1 MAKKLLDYNLD
12 DLYEWIETGRSLNVP
27 EELFLYAQIL
37 DKIRA
42 MMLRKD
48 IYGNKEAIIKH
59 LVNFDEHLKNNRPKA
74 NQFYAESIEYFY
86 TQDNI
91 SKKAWRNLY
100 AEDLDK
106 AYDLAISLAQST
118 ADVEKASKIKERAAK
133 VRALDQEEPEK
144 LPDNFF
150 TRPNKIYTIDMD
162 KFELGNVNRTE
173 LEIWIDENTKKL
185 TPKAIDRIKQEALIT
200 KVKIFQN
207 EEENPRK
214 D

>member
-12 DLYEWIETGRSLNVP
+12 DLYEWIETGRSQTAP
-27 EELFLYAQIL
+27 EELCQYANLL
-37 DKIRA
+37 DKIRG

-59 LVNFDEHLKNNRPKA
+59 LVNFDENLKGNRPKA
-74 NQFYAESIEYFY
+74 NQYYAESIEYFY

-162 KFELGNVNRTE
+162 KFELGNVDRKE

-207 EEENPRK
+207 EEEDGRK

>member
-12 DLYEWIETGRSLNVP
+12 DLYEWIETGRSQTAP
-27 EELFLYAQIL
+27 EELFQYANLL
-37 DKIRA
+37 DKIRG

-48 IYGNKEAIIKH
+48 IYGSKEAIIKH
-59 LVNFDEHLKNNRPKA
+59 LVNFDENLKGNRYKA
-74 NQFYAESIEYFY
+74 NQYYAESIEYFY

-118 ADVEKASKIKERAAK
+118 ADVEKATKIKERAAK

-162 KFELGNVNRTE
+162 KFELGNVDRKE

-207 EEENPRK
+207 EEEDGRK

>member
-27 EELFLYAQIL
+27 EELFLYAEIL

-106 AYDLAISLAQST
+106 AYDLAISLAQNT

-150 TRPNKIYTIDMD
+150 TRPNKIYTTDMD
-162 KFELGNVNRTE
+162 KFELGNVDRKE

>member
-12 DLYEWIETGRSLNVP
+12 DLYEWIETGRSQTAP
-27 EELFLYAQIL
+27 EELFQYANLL
-37 DKIRA
+37 DKIRG

-59 LVNFDEHLKNNRPKA
+59 LVNFDENLKGNRYKA
-74 NQFYAESIEYFY
+74 NQYYAESIEYFY

-106 AYDLAISLAQST
+106 AYDLAISLAQNT

>member
-27 EELFLYAQIL
+27 EELFLYAEIL

-133 VRALDQEEPEK
+133 VRALDQVDPPEIPK
-144 LPDNFF
+144 HLF
-150 TRPNKIYTIDMD
+150 TKPNKVYTMDMNM
-162 KFELGNVNRTE
+162 FEIGSEDRNE
-173 LEIWIDENTKKL
+173 AIEWIEENGKKL
-185 TPKAIDRIKQEALIT
+185 TSKAIDRIKQEMGAS
-200 KVKIFQN
+200 KIKLFLD
-207 EEENPRK
+207 ETEDPRK

>member
-27 EELFLYAQIL
+27 EELFLYAEIL

-59 LVNFDEHLKNNRPKA
+59 LVNFDENLKGNRYKA
-74 NQFYAESIEYFY
+74 NQYYAESIEYFY

-173 LEIWIDENTKKL
+173 LELWIDENTKKL

>member
-12 DLYEWIETGRSLNVP
+12 DLYEWIETGRSLKVP

-162 KFELGNVNRTE
+162 KFELGNVDRKE

-207 EEENPRK
+207 EEEDGRK

>member
-118 ADVEKASKIKERAAK
+118 ADVEKATKIKERAAK

>member
-12 DLYEWIETGRSLNVP
+12 DLYEWIETGRSQTAP

-37 DKIRA
+37 DKIRG

-48 IYGNKEAIIKH
+48 IYGSKEAIIKH
-59 LVNFDEHLKNNRPKA
+59 LVNFDEHLKGNRYKA
-74 NQFYAESIEYFY
+74 NQYYAESIEYFY

-162 KFELGNVNRTE
+162 KFELGNVDRKE

-207 EEENPRK
+207 EEEDGRK

>member
-27 EELFLYAQIL
+27 EELFLYAEIL

-133 VRALDQEEPEK
+133 VRALDQEEPEE

-162 KFELGNVNRTE
+162 KFELGNVDRKE

>member
-27 EELFLYAQIL
+27 EELFLYAEIL

-150 TRPNKIYTIDMD
+150 TRPNKIYTTDMD
-162 KFELGNVNRTE
+162 KFELGNVDRKE

>member
-27 EELFLYAQIL
+27 EELFLYAEIL

-173 LEIWIDENTKKL
+173 LELWIDENTKKL

>member
-12 DLYEWIETGRSLNVP
+12 DLYEWIETGRSQTAP
-27 EELFLYAQIL
+27 EELFQYANLL
-37 DKIRA
+37 DKIRG

-48 IYGNKEAIIKH
+48 IYGSKEAIIKH
-59 LVNFDEHLKNNRPKA
+59 LVNFDEHLKGNRYKA
-74 NQFYAESIEYFY
+74 NQYYAESIEYFY

-200 KVKIFQN
+200 KVKIFQD

>member
-12 DLYEWIETGRSLNVP
+12 DLYEWIETGRSQTAP
-27 EELFLYAQIL
+27 EELFQYANLL
-37 DKIRA
+37 DKIRG

-59 LVNFDEHLKNNRPKA
+59 LVNFDENLKGNRYKA
-74 NQFYAESIEYFY
+74 NQYYAESIEYFY

-150 TRPNKIYTIDMD
+150 TRPNKIYTINMD

-173 LEIWIDENTKKL
+173 LELWIDENTKKL

-200 KVKIFQN
+200 KVKIFQD

>member
-150 TRPNKIYTIDMD
+150 IRPNKIYTIDMD

-200 KVKIFQN
+200 KVKIFQD

>member
-27 EELFLYAQIL
+27 EELFLYAEIL

-59 LVNFDEHLKNNRPKA
+59 LVNFDENLKNNRPKA

>member
-27 EELFLYAQIL
+27 EELFLYAEIL

>member
-59 LVNFDEHLKNNRPKA
+59 LVNFDENLKGNRYKA
-74 NQFYAESIEYFY
+74 NQYYAESIEYFY

>member
-12 DLYEWIETGRSLNVP
+12 DLYEWIETGRSQTAP
-27 EELFLYAQIL
+27 EELFQYANLL
-37 DKIRA
+37 DKIRG

-59 LVNFDEHLKNNRPKA
+59 LVNFDENLKGNRYKA
-74 NQFYAESIEYFY
+74 NQYYAESIEYFY

>member
-12 DLYEWIETGRSLNVP
+12 DLYEWIETGRSQTAP
-27 EELFLYAQIL
+27 EELFQYANLL
-37 DKIRA
+37 DKIRG

-59 LVNFDEHLKNNRPKA
+59 LVNFDENLKGNRYKA

-200 KVKIFQN
+200 KVKIFQD

>member
-37 DKIRA
+37 DKIRG